1 MNTHEIPSNSDE
13 ANKQSPRNYDVRRD
27 RENQFATSVRLS
39 SRRLETRSM
48 NPRTPWKDGVLL
60 MMCNLL
66 VAIGNY
72 AFQGLIG
79 RKLSL
84 PEYGYANAAAG
95 AVLLLSLPV
104 MATSNALIHY
114 VARFRASGRRAE
126 LHGLVSSTR
135 KWLGFILGGGFLLA
149 LLLIRP
155 LTEYCGF
162 PRTSL
167 IAVMVINMV
176 AVLGTVFVAAL
187 CTGMGWYARL
197 GFMAVCAV
205 IAKLA
210 TVWIA
215 TSHLPIAECAIASTA
230 ASALVY
236 SVILRWRKE
245 VSGPG
250 KQINPWNREF
260 GVFAL
265 AALASALGSY
275 GFTQSDVLIAQR
287 NFPPEA
293 VAHFCAAGV
302 FARALLGLTGPLLM
316 VLFATRSAAERQ
328 NSGFGGHA
336 VLIGVYLAATSAGA
350 VIITI
355 FSTPLTHSIFGH
367 AEPATAALASRFA
380 LLMVIVGAIEV
391 LGNWALASRWFNVVY
406 AQFAISILYVAV
418 GLRFGTNPANL
429 LTVLLVGAVCA
440 FLIVLG
446 VCGFNFVRLKARGEE
461 ALPTVSLE
469 PMTS

>member
-1 MNTHEIPSNSDE
+1 
-13 ANKQSPRNYDVRRD
+13 
-27 RENQFATSVRLS
+27 
-39 SRRLETRSM
+39 M

-60 MMCNLL
+60 MVCNLF

-72 AFQGLIG
+72 AFQALIG

-114 VARFRASGRRAE
+114 VARFRASGKRAE

-135 KWLGFILGGGFLLA
+135 KWLGFILGSGFLLA
-149 LLLIRP
+149 LLLVRP
-155 LTEYCGF
+155 LTDYCGF

-167 IAVMVINMV
+167 MVVMVINMV
-176 AVLGTVFVAAL
+176 AVLGTVFVTAL

-197 GFMAVCAV
+197 GFMAVSAV

-210 TVWIA
+210 TVWVV
-215 TSHLPIAECAIASTA
+215 TSHLPIAEGAIASTA

-236 SVILRWRKE
+236 SVILLWRKE

-250 KQINPWNREF
+250 KQTNPWNREF

-275 GFTQSDVLIAQR
+275 GFTQSDVLIAKR
-287 NFPPEA
+287 NFPPDA

-328 NSGFGGHA
+328 NSRFGGHA
-336 VLIGVYLAATSAGA
+336 VLIGVYLAAVSAGA

-355 FSTPLTHSIFGH
+355 FRTELTHSIFGH

-380 LLMVIVGAIEV
+380 LLMVLVGMIEV
-391 LGNWALASRWFNVVY
+391 IANWALAGRLFYIVWAHAVLAV
-406 AQFAISILYVAV
+406 LYVCF
-418 GLRFGTNPANL
+418 GLSLGGNPDVLL
-429 LTVLLVGAVCA
+429 LTLIGGAGA
-440 FLIVLG
+440 TIIVLAILWQFTSDSLRTRRTKAIDS
-446 VCGFNFVRLKARGEE
+446 VASSDLVRTQVPL
-461 ALPTVSLE
+461 
-469 PMTS
+469 